1 MKKKAK
7 GGRTSI
13 DCNAGDEAIDDL
25 ERRRVCYQE
34 EDECRV
40 QRVFHFQTKGETHLR
55 RMWVIFRDPKT
66 AFNHPDKYVF
76 EMVADN
82 DILKYQKGMGEII
95 GGRAHDFLQDVYFLQ
110 PFFTSKDDVEY
121 YVRRYIPWATRKE
134 SVGGKQ

>member
-1 MKKKAK
+1 
-7 GGRTSI
+7 
-13 DCNAGDEAIDDL
+13 
-25 ERRRVCYQE
+25 
-34 EDECRV
+34 
-40 QRVFHFQTKGETHLR
+40 
-55 RMWVIFRDPKT
+55 MWVIFRDPKT

-76 EMVADN
+76 EMVADE
-82 DILKYQKGMGEII
+82 DILAYQKGMGEII